1 MVGKAATLII
11 TSSVLLAQAPLLMVH
26 LNVELAPTVNPV
38 NPLVAEPGVV
48 TLAVPAITLQAPEPV
63 TGTLPAS
70 VAEVTLQRD

>member
-38 NPLVAEPGVV
+38 TPLVADAGVV
-48 TLAVPAITLQAPEPV
+48 TEAVPEIILQAPVPV
-63 TGTLPAS
+63 TGTLPAR
-70 VAEVTLQRD
+70 VAVVTLQSD